1 MKDLFKYKKI
11 SNKIKK
17 LEKIEKEINSLSNEE
32 LKLKI
37 NELRKNYK
45 NSKKIDYKT
54 TTAIIKKLVKNA
66 YSIELFKEQL
76 VAGIILN
83 ENYLIEMKTGEGKTF
98 SAIYT
103 ALLSY
108 IKSEKIYIST
118 ANTYLAQ
125 RDAEIAKKV
134 LNQLDITVSSVYE
147 KQTIEEKIKSYNSDV
162 VYSTIQMFAFDYLRD
177 NLVYNKDQIA
187 QKIRNTILI
196 DEADLSLIDQA
207 RSALSLTGDDSFN
220 DIEVY
225 ESFIKEI
232 DFLKIEENDYEY
244 EKDTKSIIILDS
256 GYTKIENFLINKEL
270 IKTKN
275 EMYLSKNLRYL
286 HIITNC
292 LKAKHAYI
300 NEVDYVIVDDE
311 IVLVDQK
318 TGRLS
323 EGQRLGGGMHQA
335 LEAKEGVE
343 IQKEKNIVGSI
354 TIQNYLKKFNN
365 VSGMSGTAKIQESEF
380 KSIYGLK
387 VIVIPTHKPNKRKD
401 SQDLIF
407 FSKKEKLLAI
417 VEDVKEKHKKGQP
430 IMIGTTSI
438 ESSMEIAD
446 LLYKENLKYE
456 LLNAKNHKK
465 ESKIIESAGKKFA
478 ITIAT
483 NMAGRGTDI
492 MLGGNREVESERIML
507 ENNISKEEA
516 YKEWEKQNKEV
527 NDLGGLYIIG
537 GERNSSRRM
546 DNQLIGR
553 AGRQGDNG
561 LTQFYISIED
571 EIIDAYGFKE
581 KMRKILNYM
590 KGVEGQGISHP
601 TLDVQI
607 ETLQKKIEG
616 QNEEAR
622 KSVLGFDDINEE
634 QRNIIYSLR
643 NRIIEEENSL
653 DKFIV
658 NFTKGQ
664 IAKITEKYID
674 ESYPAEAWDLK
685 GLEDYLIKLFNK
697 KIDIVTW
704 FESDIN
710 LDISDIMDKIEEEFK
725 KLIEEKN
732 KKVGNNF
739 LMLQKELILKVID
752 NHWSEQLSNL
762 NELKNRVFF
771 RSYAQQKPL
780 EEYQKEIY
788 KEFQRKINAMEE
800 DVLLSISNYE
810 PLDISQIMFRNF
822 RFGLSPIIGVGI

>member
-1 MKDLFKYKKI
+1 MKNLFKYRKF

-17 LEKIEKEINSLSNEE
+17 IEKFEKEINNLSNKE

-37 NELRKNYK
+37 EEIKDNYK
-45 NSKKIDYKT
+45 KNKKIDYAL
-54 TTAIIKKLVKNA
+54 TTALIKKLVKNV
-66 YSIELFKEQL
+66 YGIELFKEQL

-103 ALLSY
+103 SLLSY

-118 ANTYLAQ
+118 ANSYLAK
-125 RDAEIAKKV
+125 RDAEIATKILQQV
-134 LNQLDITVSSVYE
+134 DIKVSSVYE
-147 KQTIEEKIKSYNSDV
+147 KQKIEEKIEAYNSDV

-177 NLVYNKDQIA
+177 NLVYNKESITQRKRD
-187 QKIRNTILI
+187 TILV

-207 RSALSLTGDDSFN
+207 RSALSLTGSDSFN
-220 DIEVY
+220 DIEMY
-225 ESFIKEI
+225 EKFINEI

-244 EKDTKSIIILDS
+244 EKDTKAIIILDS
-256 GYTKIENFLINKEL
+256 GYTKIENLLIREGL

-292 LKAKHAYI
+292 LKSKHAYI
-300 NEVDYVIVDDE
+300 NEIDYVIVDDE
-311 IVLVDQK
+311 IVIVDQK

-335 LEAKEGVE
+335 LEAKENIE
-343 IQKEKNIVGSI
+343 IQKEKNIIGSI
-354 TIQNYLKKFNN
+354 TIQNYLKKFKNI
-365 VSGMSGTAKIQESEF
+365 SGMSGTVKIQESEF

-387 VIVIPTHKPNKRKD
+387 VIVIPTHKPNKRID

-407 FSKKEKLLAI
+407 FSKKDKLLAM
-417 VEDVKEKHKKGQP
+417 VEDVKEKHAKGQP
-430 IMIGTTSI
+430 IMIGTNSI

-446 LLYKENLKYE
+446 LLYREDLKYE

-465 ESKIIESAGKKFA
+465 ESKIIESAGKKYA
-478 ITIAT
+478 ITIST

-492 MLGGNREVESERIML
+492 MLGGNREKEANKLIEEKGM
-507 ENNISKEEA
+507 SKEEA
-516 YKEWEKQNKEV
+516 YKEWENKNKEV
-527 NDLGGLYIIG
+527 NKLGGLYIIG
-537 GERNSSRRM
+537 SERNLSRRM
-546 DNQLIGR
+546 DDQLIGR
-553 AGRQGDNG
+553 SGRQGDNG
-561 LTQFYISIED
+561 LTQFFISIED
-571 EIIDAYGFKE
+571 EIIEAYGFKE
-581 KMRKILNYM
+581 KMRKILKYM
-590 KGVEGQGISHP
+590 KCSNNQGVSHS

-622 KSVLGFDDINEE
+622 KSIFGFDDINEE

-643 NRIIEEENSL
+643 SRIIQEENSL

-664 IAKITEKYID
+664 FAKIVEKYIE
-674 ESYPAEAWDLK
+674 ESYPVESWDLK

-697 KIDIVTW
+697 KIDIVDW
-704 FESDIN
+704 FKKDIN
-710 LDISDIMDKIEEEFK
+710 LNITDIMSKIENEFK
-725 KLIEEKN
+725 ILIKEKN
-732 KKVGNNF
+732 EEIGDEF
-739 LMLQKELILKVID
+739 LIIQKEIVLKVID
-752 NHWSEQLSNL
+752 NHWSAQLSSL

-788 KEFQRKINAMEE
+788 FEFQRKINEMEE

-810 PLDISQIMFRNF
+810 TIDINEIMFKNF
-822 RFGLSPIIGVGI
+822 RYGLSPVIGIGI

>member
-1 MKDLFKYKKI
+1 MKNLFKYRKI
-11 SNKIKK
+11 SNKIKNI
-17 LEKIEKEINSLSNEE
+17 EKIEKEIKNLSNEE
-32 LKLKI
+32 LKVKIEELK
-37 NELRKNYK
+37 NNYK
-45 NSKKIDYKT
+45 NNKKINYAL
-54 TTAIIKKLVKNA
+54 TTALIKKLVKNVFK
-66 YSIELFKEQL
+66 IELFKEQL

-108 IKSEKIYIST
+108 IKSEKMYIST

-125 RDAEIAKKV
+125 RDAEIAKKIFEQV
-134 LNQLDITVSSVYE
+134 DITVSSVYE
-147 KQTIEEKIKSYNSDV
+147 KQSIEDKIKAYDSDI

-177 NLVYNKDQIA
+177 NLVYSEENIA
-187 QKIRNTILI
+187 QRIRDSILI

-220 DIEVY
+220 DIEMY
-225 ESFIKEI
+225 ESFINEI
-232 DFLKIEENDYEY
+232 DFLEIEENDYEY
-244 EKDTKSIIILDS
+244 EKDTKAIIILDS
-256 GYTKIENFLINKEL
+256 GYTKIEDFLINKKL

-311 IVLVDQK
+311 VVIVDHK

-354 TIQNYLKKFNN
+354 TIQNYLKKFKN

-387 VIVIPTHKPNKRKD
+387 VIVIPTHKPNKRID

-417 VEDVKEKHKKGQP
+417 VEDVKEKHEKGQP

-456 LLNAKNHKK
+456 LLNAKNHKR
-465 ESKIIESAGKKFA
+465 ESKIIESAGKKYA

-492 MLGGNREVESERIML
+492 MLGGNREKEAERLMSEK
-507 ENNISKEEA
+507 EISKEEA
-516 YKEWEKQNKEV
+516 YKEWEIKNKEV
-527 NDLGGLYIIG
+527 NELGGLYIIG
-537 GERNSSRRM
+537 SERNPSRRM

-561 LTQFYISIED
+561 LTQFFISIED
-571 EIIDAYGFKE
+571 EIIDTYGFKE
-581 KMRKILNYM
+581 KMRKVLKYM
-590 KGVEGQGISHP
+590 KGVEGQGVSHP

-643 NRIIEEENSL
+643 NRIIQEEESL
-653 DKFIV
+653 NKFII

-674 ESYPAEAWDLK
+674 ESYPAESWDLK

-697 KIDIVTW
+697 KIDIVEW
-704 FESDIN
+704 FEKDTN
-710 LDISDIMDKIEEEFK
+710 LDISDIMDKIEKEFK
-725 KLIEEKN
+725 ELIEEKN
-732 KKVGNNF
+732 KKIGENF

-752 NHWSEQLSNL
+752 THWSEQLSSL
-762 NELKNRVFF
+762 NELKNRVHF

-788 KEFQRKINAMEE
+788 KEFQTKINAMEE

-810 PLDISQIMFRNF
+810 PIDISQIMFRSF
-822 RFGLSPIIGVGI
+822 RYGLSPIIGIGI